1 MYHFYISYI
10 LCIIIIS
17 SVLSL
22 PGITPKIRTLI
33 LALYATVLFHPTLKM
48 THTKNFVC
56 AIFSRG
62 SSVFFLLVSPLAYN
76 LAYLIIDSIA
86 IIASRPYGMVSY
98 ALLIFYCFC
107 CSYQC
112 YGVLVKK
119 LEKCKSLEPEYKRIN
134 FWKTTLN
141 FNEVKT

>member
-1 MYHFYISYI
+1 MYHFYISYVYP
-10 LCIIIIS
+10 LYYHCL
-17 SVLSL
+17 VLLRRYVPLFLLSML
-22 PGITPKIRTLI
+22 PFYFIQLWKWLIR
-33 LALYATVLFHPTLKM
+33 
-48 THTKNFVC
+48 HTKNFVC

-107 CSYQC
+107 CSDQC